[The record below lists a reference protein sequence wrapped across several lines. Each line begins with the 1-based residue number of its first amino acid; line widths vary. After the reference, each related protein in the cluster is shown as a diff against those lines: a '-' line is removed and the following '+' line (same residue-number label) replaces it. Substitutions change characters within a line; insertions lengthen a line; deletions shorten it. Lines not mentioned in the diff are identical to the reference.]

1 MDHERYQDLM
11 WRGKGDLSEDEIKEG
26 WHWCRDWDGLLVGPG
41 MFETSAQPYKDVSR
55 KDMDRSG
62 LPIVSTLGR

>member
-11 WRGKGDLSEDEIKEG
+11 WRSKGDLTECEVSEG

-41 MFETSAQPYKDVSR
+41 MFETSACTCEASK
-55 KDMDRSG
+55 
-62 LPIVSTLGR
+62 L